1 MKMTEAIEEARKSGD
16 WPVTGHEPTSVNVR
30 FVSADDEDDETQLDL
45 YGDTPEKREEELEE
59 LWGSLYEELEA
70 APDAVTGVEA
80 LGYIAS

>member
-1 MKMTEAIEEARKSGD
+1 MKMTEAIEEARESGD

-30 FVSADDEDDETQLDL
+30 FVSAGSEDDETQLDL

-59 LWGSLYEELEA
+59 LWDSLCDEFEA
-70 APDAVTGVEA
+70 AQDAVTGVEA